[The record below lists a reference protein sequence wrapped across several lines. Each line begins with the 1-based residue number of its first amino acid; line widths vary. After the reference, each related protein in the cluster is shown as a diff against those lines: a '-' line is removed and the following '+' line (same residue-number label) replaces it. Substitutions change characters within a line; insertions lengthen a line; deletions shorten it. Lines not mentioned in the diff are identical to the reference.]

1 VLVRLAPSLYGPPVG
16 LSPSCRGERCH
27 SANFAYQFERP
38 PRRAHAA
45 SPASHRAYVHK
56 PGNED

>member
-1 VLVRLAPSLYGPPVG
+1 VLVRLAPSLYGLADG
-16 LSPSCRGERCH
+16 LSPSCRRERCH

-45 SPASHRAYVHK
+45 SAASHCANIHK
-56 PGNED
+56 PGNKN